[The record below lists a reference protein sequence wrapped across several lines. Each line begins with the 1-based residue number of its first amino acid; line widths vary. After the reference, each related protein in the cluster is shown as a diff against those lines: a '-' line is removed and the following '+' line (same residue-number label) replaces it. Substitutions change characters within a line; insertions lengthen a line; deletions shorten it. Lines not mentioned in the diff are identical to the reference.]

1 MRKIFLHGKKLVSPT
16 HQSADFVELFF
27 DLVFVY
33 AITRITAITAHHLDV
48 MNLLQSALIFWLIWW
63 AWTQFTWA
71 LNAANTKIAEV
82 RLIVLIATGV
92 AFVMASSAEYAF
104 TDLVMWFAIPYV
116 LIRLI
121 GLALYI
127 RVTSNLNGH
136 RSAVIGFALLSL
148 TGLIAVIAG
157 AMVNPSLRI
166 ILWACVILFDMMAGF
181 IGGRAEGWNLLPKH
195 FAERHSLIIII
206 ALGESLIVAATAVS
220 GQDHLADIMFVGG
233 LAVLVTCLLW
243 WSYFSWISEY
253 LEDKFSKRTGADQ
266 AKIGRDAYS
275 FMHFMIICGIVGIAV
290 GFEKI
295 LHHPHDPLKASVAYA
310 LGIGYMLFIGFSAVS
325 VWRTSKQLLTPR
337 LFILIITL
345 IGIILSVGY
354 TPLIALG
361 IISISLL
368 LINFIEWN
376 KCRQN
381 H

>member
-1 MRKIFLHGKKLVSPT
+1 MRKIFFPGKNLVSPT

-33 AITRITAITAHHLDV
+33 AITRITAITAHHLDLINV
-48 MNLLQSALIFWLIWW
+48 LQSALIFWLIWW

-71 LNAANTKIAEV
+71 LNAANTRIAEV
-82 RLIVLIATGV
+82 RLMVLIATGV
-92 AFVMASSAEYAF
+92 AFIMASSAEYAF

-127 RVTSNLNGH
+127 RVTTNLNGQ

-157 AMVNPSLRI
+157 ALVDPTLRV
-166 ILWACVILFDMMAGF
+166 ILWTCVIFFDMMAGF
-181 IGGRAEGWNLLPKH
+181 IAGRAEGWNLLPKH
-195 FAERHSLIIII
+195 FAERHSLIVII

-220 GQDHLADIMFVGG
+220 GQERLPDLIYVGG
-233 LAVLVTCLLW
+233 LAVLITCLLW

-253 LEDKFSKRTGADQ
+253 IEENFSQKEGAEQ
-266 AKIGRDAYS
+266 AMTGRDSYS
-275 FMHFMIICGIVGIAV
+275 FMHFMIISGIIGIAV

-295 LHHPHDPLKASVAYA
+295 LHHPHDPIKMSVACA
-310 LGIGYMLFIGFSAVS
+310 LGIGYLLYIGFSAAS
-325 VWRTSKQLLTPR
+325 VWRSSKQLTKPR
-337 LFILIITL
+337 LFILILTL
-345 IGIILSVGY
+345 IGLTFSVGY
-354 TPLIALG
+354 TPILALG
-361 IISISLL
+361 IISISLF

-376 KCRQN
+376 KCRQKN
-381 H
+381 